1 MHNKFLFYILILT
14 FCTSG
19 LVHAQ
24 DIEPQGY
31 FVSDSIKIGEETVY
45 SLSISY
51 PREFNII
58 FPDSLY
64 DFSPFELSKK
74 IEFPTKSDSI
84 LSFDS
89 AVYYLSTFEIDKIQR
104 LSLPIFKIV
113 DGDSIKY
120 VAHEDSLILQ
130 ELITQLPDS
139 VVLKENSAYTEVDM
153 EFNYP
158 YLLIGLGILVVLAV
172 AVLLLFGKAISRK
185 IKLYRLAQGHKKF
198 LARFN
203 KLLSDAGKSRS
214 SYEHLLL
221 EWKKYMEKLEKI
233 PFTSLTTK
241 EITKI
246 QFDQSLS
253 SNLKDIDRNIYG
265 KGEIGDLIPCFNG
278 LKEYTSQRLTTKMNQ
293 IKNVE

>member
-1 MHNKFLFYILILT
+1 MQ
-14 FCTSG
+14 G
-19 LVHAQ
+19 Q

-31 FVSDSIKIGEETVY
+31 FVADSIKLGEETVY
-45 SLSISY
+45 SLSVSY
-51 PREFNII
+51 HRGTNVI
-58 FPDSLY
+58 FPDSLF
-64 DFSPFELSKK
+64 DFAPFELNKK
-74 IEFPTKSDSI
+74 IEFPTRSDS
-84 LSFDS
+84 LNSFDS
-89 AVYYLSTFEIDKIQR
+89 AVYYLSTFEIDKVQK
-104 LSLPIFKIV
+104 LSLPIFKIL

-120 VAHEDSLILQ
+120 VAHEDSIILE
-130 ELITQLPDS
+130 ELIAQLPDS
-139 VVLKENSAYTEVDM
+139 VVLKENSGYSEVDL

-158 YLLIGLGILVVLAV
+158 YLFIGLGIFAILVVAV
-172 AVLLLFGKAISRK
+172 ILIFGKAIARK

-203 KLLSDAGKSRS
+203 KMLSDASKSRA

-221 EWKKYMEKLEKI
+221 EWKKYMEKLEKV

-265 KGEIGDLIPCFNG
+265 KGEIKDLSPCFND
-278 LKEYTSQRLTTKMNQ
+278 LKDYTFERLNTKMNQ
-293 IKNVE
+293 IRNVK